1 MYISSILR
9 HGAEKTPDKIAIY
22 YYDQTYT
29 YHELDQLVSSLAQGF
44 TNRLGLSEGDVIAI
58 QSSNTIEFVLTL
70 FACWRLGVAL
80 TPLNPALKIDEIHYQ
95 LSDSGAKC
103 FIYDSNVAEKARSA
117 VESLAF
123 TPQCIIFNNAPE
135 LDQFQEIRFKDLYSD
150 EAVPPPSCST
160 PELTALI
167 IYTSGTTGKP
177 KGVVLNHHNVNIMS
191 SMLIEALCIEE
202 SDRSLLVLP
211 LFHVNAI
218 MCTLTVP
225 ILQGG
230 SVVLRK
236 RFVLE
241 EFLSTIEKYRPTYT
255 SAVPTIYG
263 KLANLEES
271 IESKPDLSSLRFGI
285 CGAAPI
291 PLETFNRFERK
302 YPLKLIEGWG
312 LSECTMAATLNPL
325 NGTRKVGSIGIPLP
339 NQQVKVIDELSN
351 ELPPMERGEL
361 IILGENVMQGYLN
374 QPEETKRNVKN
385 GWLYSGDIGY
395 KDKDGY
401 LYIVDRKKD
410 LIIRGGLNIY
420 PKEIEEVIYT
430 LEDVVEAAV
439 VGIPHQDFGEE
450 VRAFI
455 AIKNESLLTE
465 SSIISYCKE
474 KLANYKCPKEVVF
487 LESLPKNSMGKITKG
502 ALHEF

>member
-1 MYISSILR
+1 MSISSILR
-9 HGAEKTPDKIAIY
+9 RGAEKNPDKIAIY
-22 YYDQTYT
+22 YYDQSYT
-29 YHELDQLVSSLAQGF
+29 YQELDQMVGRLARGY
-44 TNRLGLSEGDVIAI
+44 TNQLGLSEGDVVAI

-103 FIYDSNVAEKARSA
+103 FIYDKDVAEKARAATVALDFS
-117 VESLAF
+117 
-123 TPQCIIFNNAPE
+123 PQCMIFNTDNDHEIENE
-135 LDQFQEIRFKDLYSD
+135 LKFDDLCIDNPIPFSHRNPD
-150 EAVPPPSCST
+150 
-160 PELTALI
+160 LTALI

-177 KGVVLNHHNVNIMS
+177 KGVVLNHHNVDVMA
-191 SMLIEALCIEE
+191 SMLIEALSIEE

-218 MCTLTVP
+218 MSTLTVP
-225 ILQGG
+225 ILQSG

-236 RFVLE
+236 RFVLQ
-241 EFLSTIEKYRPTYT
+241 EFLPTIEKYRPTYT

-263 KLANLEES
+263 MLVNLEES
-271 IESKPDLSSLRFGI
+271 MENKPDLSSLRFGI

-291 PLETFNRFERK
+291 TLEMFNQFEQK
-302 YPLKLIEGWG
+302 FPLKLIEGWG

-325 NGTRKVGSIGIPLP
+325 NGLRKVGSIGIPLP
-339 NQQVKVIDELSN
+339 NQLVKVIDEQGN
-351 ELPPMERGEL
+351 EQPDMERGEL
-361 IILGENVMQGYLN
+361 VISGQNVMQGYLN
-374 QPEETKRNVKN
+374 QAEETKKTVMD
-385 GWLYSGDIGY
+385 GWLYTGDIGY

-430 LEDVVEAAV
+430 IEEVVEVAV
-439 VGIPHQDFGEE
+439 VGISHPELGEE

-455 AIKNESLLTE
+455 ALKNGSSLSESEVL
-465 SSIISYCKE
+465 SYCKD
-474 KLANYKCPKEVVF
+474 KLANYKCPKEIVF
-487 LESLPKNSMGKITKG
+487 LEFLPKNSMGKITKG
-502 ALHEF
+502 ALRHL